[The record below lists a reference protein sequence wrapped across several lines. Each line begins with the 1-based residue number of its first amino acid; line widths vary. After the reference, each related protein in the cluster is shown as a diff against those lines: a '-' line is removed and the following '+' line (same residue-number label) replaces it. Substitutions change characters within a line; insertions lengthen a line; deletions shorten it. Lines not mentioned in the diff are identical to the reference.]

1 MTRLPLAG
9 GIAALVIMGCSTT
22 QEAQNVEP
30 GTEVA
35 TTAAT
40 PTAEAPDAF
49 ARGESLYAGSDYTG
63 AAAAY
68 EEHLTAHPDDPRND
82 VLLLRLGMIYL
93 VRGAPTIQVERGEHV
108 LGVLAERFPSSPLR
122 DAGDYVLDLRRE
134 NRTLQADAEL
144 ERQEIERLEAQIEA
158 LKRIDLGNEDEQ
170 R

>member
-1 MTRLPLAG
+1 MKRFPLAG
-9 GIAALVIMGCSTT
+9 GLVALVVMGCGTT
-22 QEAQNVEP
+22 QEARNVEP

-35 TTAAT
+35 TTTAIPA
-40 PTAEAPDAF
+40 AEAPDAF

-63 AAAAY
+63 AAIAY

-108 LGVLAERFPSSPLR
+108 LGVLTERFPSSPLR
-122 DAGDYVLDLRRE
+122 DVGDYVLELRRE
-134 NRTLQADAEL
+134 NRTLQADAEQG
-144 ERQEIERLEAQIEA
+144 RQEIERLESQIEA
-158 LKRIDLGNEDEQ
+158 LKRIDLGSGDEP

>member
-1 MTRLPLAG
+1 MRLPLAG
-9 GIAALVIMGCSTT
+9 GIAALVVMGCSTT

-30 GTEVA
+30 GTEVV

-40 PTAEAPDAF
+40 PTVEAPDAF

-68 EEHLTAHPDDPRND
+68 EEHLTAHPDDTRND

-122 DAGDYVLDLRRE
+122 DVGDYVLELRRE
-134 NRTLQADAEL
+134 NRTLQADAEQG
-144 ERQEIERLEAQIEA
+144 RQEIERLESQIEA
-158 LKRIDLGNEDEQ
+158 LKRIDLGSGDEP